1 MKAAPVTQVVF
12 HHHCV
17 LTSDQQNN
25 IITSVYCIF
34 IVSLRVLSVGVAL
47 ALCVGVP
54 LLGVDLADPPV
65 VEGTLTTPALLLP
78 PESSGSYTPPARPW
92 TPVRGEEI

>member
-12 HHHCV
+12 HHHGV

-92 TPVRGEEI
+92 TPV

>member
-1 MKAAPVTQVVF
+1 MEFRNSKTEG
-12 HHHCV
+12 
-17 LTSDQQNN
+17 SQQELL
-25 IITSVYCIF
+25 YC
-34 IVSLRVLSVGVAL
+34 LRVLPVGVAL